1 MAAVFLDSSGSE
13 DEFPAVADVI
23 RRHRNKQLS
32 KPQQVGEED
41 KENAHAPA
49 PKSQIKTS
57 GPLTPKIP
65 ATPLRRRKLGLAQGQ
80 SVKSS
85 LFQPW
90 TGPEGGSEEKGR
102 EPARVKKSS
111 RALIGESS
119 EESFGSFGS
128 LGSLGSSLDISRG
141 SQAKSRRKATI
152 LDDDEDDEPIVRRR
166 ARQKPP
172 TRLREMFSRP
182 GSSLEGSTK
191 NSVSLSV
198 DLSDGG
204 SGATGDSLAKSTDRG
219 SDSQYGEESG
229 SESRMSD
236 SELFLTP
243 PSQPKPKSIRRLK
256 PVKTA
261 LSKVLEKTP
270 MRTTSNS
277 YHNRPG
283 NQATKDGPAKDCS
296 GDETDDKVSDKA
308 SKAARATGGD
318 KLEDAFEKL
327 QIFNESSDSEAD
339 APDANPGRRST
350 AMDPTTPRKTNKT
363 LPASPHKTPRVPMA
377 PWKPEHKEFW
387 DPEANFAWIDKHSPP
402 KQPTTAAGT
411 ATGTANLIKN
421 NQVSLPPAIDITNGG
436 DNDNGMGS
444 PRKKKQAAPA
454 SPKKQQRE
462 AKRAFDETKD
472 ALARSFLRELDER
485 ITGGR
490 LAQLTEATGG
500 LRTVWSNTLQTTAGR
515 AHWKCKT
522 ATRTTRNADGT
533 SSTAG
538 EARHE
543 AHIELAAKVLTNEP
557 DLLNTVAHEFCH
569 LAVFMLD
576 QQQRPENGG
585 GKRKPAAHGAEF
597 KAWGRRCSDAFAHRG
612 IEVTTKHSYDID
624 YKYAWRC
631 ADCLCEVHRHS
642 RSVDPRRHR
651 CGRCRG
657 ELLQV
662 KPTPRGG
669 SSGAA
674 KTAAGSSSSSSSE
687 RQQPEDAKMKK
698 RQPSAWQ
705 EFLARE
711 MKELSAS
718 NKGLS
723 FEKKMEIVSGR
734 WRALRDAGA
743 GAGADVQGAAE
754 GVKALEIIDEVE
766 VADEVDVCSSG

>member
-32 KPQQVGEED
+32 KPQEGGEED
-41 KENAHAPA
+41 KENAPA
-49 PKSQIKTS
+49 PKPQIKTS

-90 TGPEGGSEEKGR
+90 TGPESGSAERGR
-102 EPARVKKSS
+102 EPARAKKSS

-128 LGSLGSSLDISRG
+128 SLDISRG
-141 SQAKSRRKATI
+141 SQAKGRRKGTI
-152 LDDDEDDEPIVRRR
+152 LDDDEDDEPIGRRR

-191 NSVSLSV
+191 NSVSLTV
-198 DLSDGG
+198 DLSDGE

-219 SDSQYGEESG
+219 SGSQYGEESA
-229 SESRMSD
+229 SEWRVSD

-261 LSKVLEKTP
+261 LSKDLENKKP
-270 MRTTSNS
+270 MRTTSKS
-277 YHNRPG
+277 YHSRLG
-283 NQATKDGPAKDCS
+283 NQATKDDLVKDCS
-296 GDETDDKVSDKA
+296 GDETHGEVSDKA
-308 SKAARATGGD
+308 SKTPRATREEN
-318 KLEDAFEKL
+318 LENAFERL
-327 QIFNESSDSEAD
+327 QIFNESSDSEAGIS
-339 APDANPGRRST
+339 DANPGKKAT
-350 AMDPTTPRKTNKT
+350 TMDPTTPRKTNKT
-363 LPASPHKTPRVPMA
+363 LPASPHKPPRIPTS

-421 NQVSLPPAIDITNGG
+421 NQVNLPPAIDLTDDS

-462 AKRAFDETKD
+462 AKRAFDEAKD

-490 LAQLTEATGG
+490 LGRLTEATGG

-522 ATRTTRNADGT
+522 ATRTTRNTDGT
-533 SSTAG
+533 SSTTG

-543 AHIELAAKVLTNEP
+543 AHIELAAKVLTNES

-576 QQQRPENGG
+576 QQADK
-585 GKRKPAAHGAEF
+585 GKKKPAAHGPEF

-669 SSGAA
+669 SSGAT
-674 KTAAGSSSSSSSE
+674 KTAASSSSSE
-687 RQQPEDAKMKK
+687 QQRLEDAKKK

-705 EFLARE
+705 EFLGRE

-718 NKGLS
+718 RKGLS

-734 WRALRDAGA
+734 WRALRDVA
-743 GAGADVQGAAE
+743 AGADAAAADVKGVAE
-754 GVKALEIIDEVE
+754 GMMTLEIIDEVE
-766 VADEVDVCSSG
+766 VVDEVDVCSSG

>member
-1 MAAVFLDSSGSE
+1 MSAVFLDSSGSE

-23 RRHRNKQLS
+23 RRHRTKQLS
-32 KPQQVGEED
+32 KPQDRGEED
-41 KENAHAPA
+41 KENAPA
-49 PKSQIKTS
+49 PKSQIKAS
-57 GPLTPKIP
+57 GPLMPKIP

-80 SVKSS
+80 SVKSA

-102 EPARVKKSS
+102 EPTRAKKSS
-111 RALIGESS
+111 RALVGESS

-128 LGSLGSSLDISRG
+128 SLEASRG
-141 SQAKSRRKATI
+141 SQAKSRRKGTI
-152 LDDDEDDEPIVRRR
+152 LDDDEDDEPIARRR

-182 GSSLEGSTK
+182 GSSLERSTK

-198 DLSDGG
+198 GPSDGE
-204 SGATGDSLAKSTDRG
+204 SGATSDRPAKSTYRG
-219 SDSQYGEESG
+219 SDSQYAEESG

-236 SELFLTP
+236 SELFQTP

-261 LSKVLEKTP
+261 LSNDLETRKP
-270 MRTTSNS
+270 MRTTSKS

-283 NQATKDGPAKDCS
+283 NQATKDNQVKDCS
-296 GDETDDKVSDKA
+296 GDETHGEVSDKA
-308 SKAARATGGD
+308 SKATPATGED
-318 KLEDAFEKL
+318 NLENAFEKL
-327 QIFNESSDSEAD
+327 QIFNESSDSETD
-339 APDANPGRRST
+339 TSDANPSKKAT
-350 AMDPTTPRKTNKT
+350 TMDPTTPRKTNKT
-363 LPASPHKTPRVPMA
+363 LPASPHKTPRIPMP

-402 KQPTTAAGT
+402 KQPSSAAGT

-421 NQVSLPPAIDITNGG
+421 NQVNLPPAIDLTN
-436 DNDNGMGS
+436 DNDKDDGMGS
-444 PRKKKQAAPA
+444 PRKKKQAAPP

-490 LAQLTEATGG
+490 LGRLTEATGG

-515 AHWKCKT
+515 AHWKCRT
-522 ATRTTRNADGT
+522 ATRTTRDADGA
-533 SSTAG
+533 SSTTS

-576 QQQRPENGG
+576 QQQQQQQQQADG
-585 GKRKPAAHGAEF
+585 GKKKKPAAHGPEF

-669 SSGAA
+669 SSSAA
-674 KTAAGSSSSSSSE
+674 ETAAGSSSE
-687 RQQPEDAKMKK
+687 QQGDAKIKK

-711 MKELSAS
+711 MKKLSAS
-718 NKGLS
+718 DKSLS

-743 GAGADVQGAAE
+743 DVKGVAE

-766 VADEVDVCSSG
+766 VGVVDEVEAGVVDEVDVCSSG

>member
-1 MAAVFLDSSGSE
+1 MAALFLDSSGSE
-13 DEFPAVADVI
+13 DEFPAVADII
-23 RRHRNKQLS
+23 RRHRSKQLS
-32 KPQQVGEED
+32 QPQDGGEED
-41 KENAHAPA
+41 KENAPA
-49 PKSQIKTS
+49 PKPQIKTS
-57 GPLTPKIP
+57 CPLTPKIP

-90 TGPEGGSEEKGR
+90 TGPEGGSDEKGR
-102 EPARVKKSS
+102 EPARAKKSS

-128 LGSLGSSLDISRG
+128 SLDISRG
-141 SQAKSRRKATI
+141 SQAKSRLKLKGTI

-191 NSVSLSV
+191 NSVSLLV
-198 DLSDGG
+198 DLSDGE
-204 SGATGDSLAKSTDRG
+204 SGATGDSLAKSTDLG

-229 SESRMSD
+229 SESRVSD
-236 SELFLTP
+236 SGLFLTP

-261 LSKVLEKTP
+261 LSKDLENKKP
-270 MRTTSNS
+270 MRTTSKS
-277 YHNRPG
+277 YHSRPG
-283 NQATKDGPAKDCS
+283 NRAAKDDLVKDCS
-296 GDETDDKVSDKA
+296 GDETHGDVSDRA
-308 SKAARATGGD
+308 SKTPRATRED
-318 KLEDAFEKL
+318 NLENAFEKL

-339 APDANPGRRST
+339 ASDANPGKKAT
-350 AMDPTTPRKTNKT
+350 TMDLTTPRKTNKT
-363 LPASPHKTPRVPMA
+363 LPTSPHKTPRIPMS

-402 KQPTTAAGT
+402 KQSTTAAGT

-421 NQVSLPPAIDITNGG
+421 NQVNLPPAIDLTKDNE
-436 DNDNGMGS
+436 NDNGMGS

-462 AKRAFDETKD
+462 AKRAFDESKD

-490 LAQLTEATGG
+490 LGRLTEATGG

-522 ATRTTRNADGT
+522 ATRTTRNTDGT
-533 SSTAG
+533 SSTTS

-543 AHIELAAKVLTNEP
+543 AHIELAAKVLTNES

-576 QQQRPENGG
+576 QQQQADK
-585 GKRKPAAHGAEF
+585 GKKKPAAHGPEF
-597 KAWGRRCSDAFAHRG
+597 KAWGRRCSDAFADRG
-612 IEVTTKHSYDID
+612 IEVTTKHSYEID
-624 YKYAWRC
+624 YKYTWRC

-669 SSGAA
+669 SSGAT
-674 KTAAGSSSSSSSE
+674 KTAAGSSSSSPSE
-687 RQQPEDAKMKK
+687 QQQQLEDAKKKK

-718 NKGLS
+718 QKGLS

-734 WRALRDAGA
+734 WRALRDAA
-743 GAGADVQGAAE
+743 AGADVK
-754 GVKALEIIDEVE
+754 GVADGMKTLEIIDEVE
-766 VADEVDVCSSG
+766 VVDEVDVSSSG